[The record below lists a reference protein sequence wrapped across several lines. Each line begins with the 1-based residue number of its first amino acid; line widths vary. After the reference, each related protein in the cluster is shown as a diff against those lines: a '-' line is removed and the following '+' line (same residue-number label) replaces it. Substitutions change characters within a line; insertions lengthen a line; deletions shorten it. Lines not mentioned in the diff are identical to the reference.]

1 MNNNA
6 QNGSFLQCYRQPNI
20 AHAPPQWLVLRKSCE
35 LIVLRVVRDLI
46 TVTLR
51 LWKKTGLMRMEGVW
65 TTPNPPLAM
74 PLTLPQ
80 YWQTNSKFWRSIN
93 RKALKVT
100 ENNFYKELL
109 FIIYV
114 SCWYDGYLQSWL
126 IPFSTAWWY
135 STVFVSILC
144 TIRVNSFSQ
153 TATENCKTCS
163 VSALEVQ
170 TILIVISERE
180 CFNIPVNTLQVV
192 SEMSLSS
199 QSVALALVTFITE
212 R

>member
-1 MNNNA
+1 
-6 QNGSFLQCYRQPNI
+6 
-20 AHAPPQWLVLRKSCE
+20 LVLRKSCE
-35 LIVLRVVRDLI
+35 LIVLRVVREVI
-46 TVTLR
+46 IFNNSNFTAV
-51 LWKKTGLMRMEGVW
+51 KKTALMRMEGVW
-65 TTPNPPLAM
+65 TPPNPPLAM

-163 VSALEVQ
+163 LSALEVQ